1 MDQSKWTN
9 HDQKRN
15 QNKTAK
21 TASTVNEVRMKRW
34 DAGWAVLPGPGNWFD
49 ALKHDSCLMSEKR
62 WGGLWKRRGGVKNM
76 NLSSPFTST
85 VQSGCSQFKPL
96 SCPGIDHWQK
106 RNPSDGILTSNMSIR
121 TQHHRTINA
130 ASWTLQS
137 SAANS
142 CRWQDL
148 VGAWLINPGF
158 NSLML
163 S

>member
-1 MDQSKWTN
+1 MDQSWPKEKPKQNSKNSLNSKWSEDEEMRCWLSSPARTRKLIWCA
-9 HDQKRN
+9 Q
-15 QNKTAK
+15 T
-21 TASTVNEVRMKRW
+21 
-34 DAGWAVLPGPGNWFD
+34 WFMFD
-49 ALKHDSCLMSEKR
+49 VWKAL
-62 WGGLWKRRGGVKNM
+62 GGVVEEGGGGVKNM